1 MPYAIPKR
9 APIESRRNAK
19 ALKKPQ
25 MPGPGSLVLTEG
37 GEKKAGRAGRAGKAG
52 SADREKYEKGE
63 GEAACGA
70 VDAADAAVVSG
81 EAFGSAT
88 SVLFIAIGSPVF
100 DLDSGSGA
108 AGSLLLLIPYPNA
121 LKCSA

>member
-88 SVLFIAIGSPVF
+88 GVLFIAIGSPVF
-100 DLDSGSGA
+100 DLDSGGGA
-108 AGSLLLLIPYPNA
+108 AGSLLLIPYPNA

>member
-1 MPYAIPKR
+1 
-9 APIESRRNAK
+9 
-19 ALKKPQ
+19 

-70 VDAADAAVVSG
+70 VDAACGAVDAAVVSG

-88 SVLFIAIGSPVF
+88 GVLFIAIGSPVF
-100 DLDSGSGA
+100 DLDSGGGA
-108 AGSLLLLIPYPNA
+108 AGSLLLIPYPNA